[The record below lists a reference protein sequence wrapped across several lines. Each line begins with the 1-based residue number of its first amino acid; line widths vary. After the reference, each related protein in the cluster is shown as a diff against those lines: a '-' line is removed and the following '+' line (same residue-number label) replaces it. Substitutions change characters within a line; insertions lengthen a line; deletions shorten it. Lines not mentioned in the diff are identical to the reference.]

1 MIPVDTNWVLLTTLI
16 VTAVAGFIDWRT
28 GKIPNQVVLGGFVA
42 GVAVHLFV
50 HSQQAHPASL
60 AEWGDPLLSI
70 LVGMFACALVPVLL
84 FYTGAMGGGDAKL
97 LAVVGATLGPLVGL
111 QVEFY
116 AFIAIA
122 LYAPIQ
128 MAYQGRILRL
138 LLNIAALTTNPFR
151 PKDKRRP
158 IPQELLTKL
167 RFGPAVFAAAALVS
181 LLRWRI
187 T

>member
-1 MIPVDTNWVLLTTLI
+1 MIPINTNLVLLTVLI
-16 VTAVAGFIDWRT
+16 VTAIAGYIDLRT
-28 GKIPNQVVLGGFVA
+28 GKIPNQVVLVGFIA
-42 GVAVHLFV
+42 GALMHLFV
-50 HSQQAHPASL
+50 HQRQAHPESL
-60 AEWGDPLLSI
+60 ADWGDPLLSI
-70 LVGMFACALVPVLL
+70 AVGVLACALVPVVL

-138 LLNIAALTTNPFR
+138 LVNIAALASNPFR
-151 PKDKRRP
+151 PKGKRRP
-158 IPQELLTKL
+158 IPQELMTKL
-167 RFGPAVFAAAALVS
+167 RFGPAVFAAAAVVS
-181 LLRWRI
+181 FLRWRVS
-187 T
+187 